1 LKNAKNRGVAKYFL
15 TSTIT
20 EEIEQMEYCVLS
32 DVVVVLVIYL
42 GEATYRGS
50 GPRIN
55 DDPVSR

>member
-1 LKNAKNRGVAKYFL
+1 
-15 TSTIT
+15 
-20 EEIEQMEYCVLS
+20 MEYYVLS

-50 GPRIN
+50 EPRIN